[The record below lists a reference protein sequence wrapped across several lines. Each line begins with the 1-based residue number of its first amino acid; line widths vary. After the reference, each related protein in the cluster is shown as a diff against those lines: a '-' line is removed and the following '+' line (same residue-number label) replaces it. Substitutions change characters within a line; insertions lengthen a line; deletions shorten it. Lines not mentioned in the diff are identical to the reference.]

1 MLCKKE
7 EKHFFHMRHWTCL
20 GFVVD
25 FIISKF
31 CEHDIIAPI
40 LGEEIEV

>member
-1 MLCKKE
+1 
-7 EKHFFHMRHWTCL
+7 MRHWTCV

-31 CEHDIIAPI
+31 CEQDIIAPI
-40 LGEEIEV
+40 LGEEIEVWKDFVQDYRAIT